1 MSGRRAGPSP
11 PVTDDVPGDLTAAIV
26 DIQQLAVRYAL
37 AVDSR
42 DIEGIGRV
50 FVPDVQWG
58 MQIGRAAVSE
68 WFAAS
73 FNDVGVTIHL
83 VANHVVTIIDDVTAT
98 GVVYCREEVQL
109 RPSGWRAGM
118 LQYWDD
124 YQKVDGEWLFL
135 QRRVHR
141 WYTRPLAASGAPSET
156 PEGWVLGAGAP
167 ARTPCPM
174 LSQDGKTSPELETE

>member
-1 MSGRRAGPSP
+1 
-11 PVTDDVPGDLTAAIV
+11 VTDDVAVAAMTGAIV

-58 MQIGRAAVSE
+58 DRTGRAAVSE

-73 FNDVGVTIHL
+73 LVGVGVTIHF

-109 RPSGWRAGM
+109 RPSGWRVGM

-124 YQKVDGEWLFL
+124 YQRVDREWLFL
-135 QRRVHR
+135 RRRVHR
-141 WYTRPLAASGAPSET
+141 WYTRPLAASGAPGEP
-156 PEGWVLGAGAP
+156 PEGWVLGAG
-167 ARTPCPM
+167 
-174 LSQDGKTSPELETE
+174 SPRENSLPDAFPGWKDVPKV